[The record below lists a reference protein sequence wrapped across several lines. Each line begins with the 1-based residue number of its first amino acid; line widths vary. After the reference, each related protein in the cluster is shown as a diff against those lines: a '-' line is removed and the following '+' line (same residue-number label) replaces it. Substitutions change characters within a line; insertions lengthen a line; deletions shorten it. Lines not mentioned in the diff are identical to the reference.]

1 MITPTSTFNRFKQV
15 ARGNV
20 QRATHHLRLF
30 ARCVH
35 QYRLTRVAVFALIGL
50 LSVVQAQT
58 IFQLASSG
66 TPQDLAAAQA
76 PMLNATDAFGQT
88 PLMYAAANN
97 PDPNVINALVEAGA
111 HVNSQTSEGWTAL
124 MYAARDNSNPDVARR
139 LLQLGADPTLRN
151 HDGLTAANYA
161 SANVSLQDVPMSAPI
176 EMPMPDPASFANPAA
191 FVRQGMTGLTALQ
204 TVPFVVTTYES
215 PFEGISPEFI
225 VPGEFLVSP
234 QGMFFRPPPPMT
246 PAPATSMM
254 MTPSVPVTPVT
265 PMMTPPMTQMMT
277 VPMRP
282 AAVPVMPMVMPT
294 TPVHSTPVMTPFGL
308 IDDSISPEFIVPGEF
323 DGSGLGMGGLVPS
336 GLVPPGGHG
345 PLPSPSFEGASRVL
359 ARGYTQ
365 TSPIALTNAPVTP
378 GRVAPNIASYAG
390 GSAANITNRSAL
402 GPRYMRVPL
411 RYSSSLLPETA
422 RPVYSSV
429 RYNPFY
435 PLRTCADFDTQ
446 PEAQALFEAAGGT
459 FSDRHGLDPDRNGIA
474 CDVF

>member
-1 MITPTSTFNRFKQV
+1 MTVVS
-15 ARGNV
+15 
-20 QRATHHLRLF
+20 LF
-30 ARCVH
+30 SAAH
-35 QYRLTRVAVFALIGL
+35 
-50 LSVVQAQT
+50 AQT
-58 IFQLASSG
+58 IFQLVSSG
-66 TPQDLAAAQA
+66 TPQELAAVQA
-76 PMLNATDAFGQT
+76 PTVNATDAFGQT

-97 PDPNVINALVEAGA
+97 PDPNVINALVDAGA
-111 HVNSQTSEGWTAL
+111 HINSQTSEGWTAL

-151 HDGLTAANYA
+151 HDGHTAADYA
-161 SANVSLQDVPMSAPI
+161 SANVNLQDVPMSAPI
-176 EMPMPDPASFANPAA
+176 EMPMPDPSSFANPNA
-191 FVRQGMTGLTALQ
+191 FVRQGMTGL

-225 VPGEFLVSP
+225 VQGEFSVSP
-234 QGMFFRPPPPMT
+234 QNMLFRPPPPMM
-246 PAPATSMM
+246 PAPTTSM
-254 MTPSVPVTPVT
+254 MTPSTPVMPTVT
-265 PMMTPPMTQMMT
+265 PMNQMMT

-282 AAVPVMPMVMPT
+282 AAVPAMSPN
-294 TPVHSTPVMTPFGL
+294 SAPVMTPYGL

-323 DGSGLGMGGLVPS
+323 DGSGFGMGGLVP
-336 GLVPPGGHG
+336 PGAHG
-345 PLPSPSFEGASRVL
+345 PLPSPSFDGASRVL

-365 TSPIALTNAPVTP
+365 TSPIALTNAPVTL
-378 GRVAPNIASYAG
+378 GRGVPNAVSYAG

-402 GPRYMRVPL
+402 GPQYVRVPL

-422 RPVYSSV
+422 RPVHGSV

>member
-1 MITPTSTFNRFKQV
+1 MTITI
-15 ARGNV
+15 
-20 QRATHHLRLF
+20 
-30 ARCVH
+30 
-35 QYRLTRVAVFALIGL
+35 LIVVGL
-50 LSVVQAQT
+50 LSTAHAQT

-66 TPQDLAAAQA
+66 TPQDLAAVQA

-97 PDPNVINALVEAGA
+97 SDPNMINALVDAGA
-111 HVNSQTSEGWTAL
+111 HINSQTSEGWTAL

-151 HDGLTAANYA
+151 HDGHTAADYA
-161 SANVSLQDVPMSAPI
+161 SANASLQDVPMSAPI

-191 FVRQGMTGLTALQ
+191 FVRQGMTGLT
-204 TVPFVVTTYES
+204 VPFVVTTYES

-225 VPGEFLVSP
+225 VPGEFSVSP

-246 PAPATSMM
+246 PAPTTSM
-254 MTPSVPVTPVT
+254 MTPSMQAAPAVT
-265 PMMTPPMTQMMT
+265 PMTTPMNQMMT
-277 VPMRP
+277 LPMRP
-282 AAVPVMPMVMPT
+282 AAVPVMPT
-294 TPVHSTPVMTPFGL
+294 APVHSTPVMTPFGL

-323 DGSGLGMGGLVPS
+323 DGSGLGMGS
-336 GLVPPGGHG
+336 LVPPGGHG
-345 PLPSPSFEGASRVL
+345 PLPSPSFDGASRVL

-365 TSPIALTNAPVTP
+365 TSPIALSNAPVTP

-402 GPRYMRVPL
+402 GPRYVRVPL

-422 RPVYSSV
+422 RPAHRSV

-435 PLRTCADFDTQ
+435 PLRSCADFATQ